1 MDDSTDVF
9 VENLIVFVFSLIM
22 MIILISLILCLK
34 KYLEKKMP
42 NTLKNTLNKIKAML
56 MYNSV
61 CRFLILSFQAKL
73 LDAVVTMEKP
83 D

>member
-73 LDAVVTMEKP
+73 LDAVVTMAKP